1 MKAPEQSRPE
11 PPAQPERGG
20 SGSVLYI
27 EDNPGNQYLVQQVLE
42 NYRPDVKLL
51 TSSLGEIGLNLAQ
64 QNQPALI
71 LMDMDLPDMSG
82 MEVFRNLKQFRET
95 ENIPVVAFSA
105 SSSASEIQKAL
116 DMGFKEELSKP
127 FAIPDLL
134 KVLTR
139 YLGPPPQTA

>member
-1 MKAPEQSRPE
+1 
-11 PPAQPERGG
+11 
-20 SGSVLYI
+20 
-27 EDNPGNQYLVQQVLE
+27 
-42 NYRPDVKLL
+42 
-51 TSSLGEIGLNLAQ
+51 
-64 QNQPALI
+64 
-71 LMDMDLPDMSG
+71 MDMDLPDMSG

>member
-11 PPAQPERGG
+11 PPAQRERRG

-27 EDNPGNQYLVQQVLE
+27 EDNPSNQYLVQQVLE
-42 NYRPDVKLL
+42 NCRPDIKLL
-51 TSSLGEIGLNLAQ
+51 TSSLGEIGLDLAQ

-71 LMDMDLPDMSG
+71 LMDMDLPDMNG
-82 MEVFRNLKQFRET
+82 MEVFRNLKQSRET

-116 DMGFKEELSKP
+116 DMGFKEGLAKP
-127 FAIPDLL
+127 FEIPDLL